1 MKKINEGPFDSKSS
15 MNPNVRKAFGV
26 VNKLLKIVWSDQ
38 GDNTADTTEAF
49 QIIKSLSDKDK
60 KAILNIVKSI
70 VLLTSAN
77 VETVRSYGETF
88 EPKMAKPWATV
99 ASTNA
104 NHLMDLL
111 YFDSNQKITKEDY
124 KRAGHHLEQLGK
136 ETHIQKLDDKEY
148 PDRDPGQKNYD
159 HISLLYRGFKN
170 IPGKAIAYWLNT
182 PVISLPRACSSST
195 MFPTATNFARQTDM
209 GRGNYGVVFIMR
221 NPKKIGLDARKFS
234 RYSNEFE
241 IIVKGTFK
249 PETLYVTD
257 SSFKH
262 GDIKKASYLTMDLRG
277 SGFGDTKREEVVEMV
292 KEDPRLIPLRFD
304 KKLQVVDPR
313 YPTRRSK
320 AGKKEYETVEDITK
334 GVKEPIFYIEGTLE

>member
-1 MKKINEGPFDSKSS
+1 MKKLNEGPFDSKSS

-26 VNKLLKIVWSDQ
+26 VNKLLKIVWSDE
-38 GDNTADTTEAF
+38 GDNKADTTEAF

-60 KAILNIVKSI
+60 KAILDIVKSI

-88 EPKMAKPWATV
+88 EPKMAKPWADV

-111 YFDSNQKITKEDY
+111 YFDNNQKITKEDY

-148 PDRDPGQKNYD
+148 PDREKGQKNYD
-159 HISLLYRGFKN
+159 DISILYRGFKN
-170 IPGKAIAYWLNT
+170 IPNEALAYWLST
-182 PVISLPRACSSST
+182 TTISLPRACSSST
-195 MFPTATNFARQTDM
+195 MLPTATNFARQGKDSA
-209 GRGNYGVVFIMR
+209 GSCGVVFIMK

-241 IIVKGTFK
+241 IIVKGNFK
-249 PETLYVTD
+249 PEALYVTNTSHRED
-257 SSFKH
+257 L
-262 GDIKKASYLTMDLRG
+262 KKTSYLKMDLTA
-277 SGFGDTKREEVVEMV
+277 FGDKRREKLLDMV
-292 KEDPRLIPLRFD
+292 KKDFRLVPLNFD
-304 KKLQVVDPR
+304 KKLQVINPSSQSDR
-313 YPTRRSK
+313 AK
-320 AGKKEYETVEDITK
+320 AGRSEFETVEDISK
-334 GVKEPIFYIEGTLE
+334 WGELPLFYIEGTLT

>member
-15 MNPNVRKAFGV
+15 MNPNVKKAFGV

-60 KAILNIVKSI
+60 KAILDIVKSI

-111 YFDSNQKITKEDY
+111 QFDKKQKITKEDY

-159 HISLLYRGFKN
+159 DISILYRGFKN
-170 IPGKAIAYWLNT
+170 ISGEALAYWLST
-182 PVISLPRACSSST
+182 TTISLPRACSSST
-195 MFPTATNFARQTDM
+195 MLPTSRNFARQTKDSA
-209 GRGNYGVVFIMR
+209 GSCGVVFIMK

-241 IIVKGTFK
+241 IIVKGNFK
-249 PETLYVTD
+249 PEALYVTD
-257 SSFKH
+257 TNQRE
-262 GDIKKASYLTMDLRG
+262 DLKKASYLKMDLTA
-277 SGFGDTKREEVVEMV
+277 FGDERREELLDMV
-292 KEDPRLIPLRFD
+292 KEDLRLVPLNFD
-304 KKLQVVDPR
+304 KKLQVINPDSQSDR
-313 YPTRRSK
+313 AK
-320 AGKKEYETVEDITK
+320 AGRSEFETVEDISK
-334 GVKEPIFYIEGTLE
+334 WGEYPLFYIEGTLT

>member
-15 MNPNVRKAFGV
+15 MNPNVKKAFGV

-60 KAILNIVKSI
+60 KAILDIVKSI

-111 YFDSNQKITKEDY
+111 QFDKKQKITKEDY

-148 PDRDPGQKNYD
+148 PDREKGQKNYD
-159 HISLLYRGFKN
+159 DISILYRGFKN
-170 IPGKAIAYWLNT
+170 IPGEALAYWLST
-182 PVISLPRACSSST
+182 TIISLPRACSSST
-195 MFPTATNFARQTDM
+195 MLPTARNFARQTKDSA
-209 GRGNYGVVFIMR
+209 GSCGVVFIMK

-241 IIVKGTFK
+241 IIVKGNFK
-249 PETLYVTD
+249 PEALYVTNTNQRED
-257 SSFKH
+257 L
-262 GDIKKASYLTMDLRG
+262 KKSYYLKMDLTA
-277 SGFGDTKREEVVEMV
+277 FGDERREELLDMV
-292 KEDPRLIPLRFD
+292 KEDLRLVPLNFD
-304 KKLQVVDPR
+304 KKLQVIDPHSQSDR
-313 YPTRRSK
+313 AK
-320 AGKKEYETVEDITK
+320 AGRSEFETVEDISK
-334 GVKEPIFYIEGTLE
+334 WGEYSIFYIEGTLT

>member
-15 MNPNVRKAFGV
+15 MNSNVRKAFGV

-38 GDNTADTTEAF
+38 GENTTDTTEAF
-49 QIIKSLSDKDK
+49 QIVKSLSDKEK
-60 KAILNIVKSI
+60 EALLNIVKSI

-77 VETVRSYGETF
+77 VKTVRSYGETF

-124 KRAGHHLEQLGK
+124 KRAAHHLEQLGK

-148 PDRDPGQKNYD
+148 PDRDQGQKNYD
-159 HISLLYRGFKN
+159 DISVLYRGFKN

-182 PVISLPRACSSST
+182 PVISLPRACSSTT
-195 MFPTATNFARQTDM
+195 MVPTATNFARQTSE
-209 GRGNYGVVFIMR
+209 GKGNHGVVFIMK

-241 IIVKGTFK
+241 IIVKGNFK
-249 PETLYVTD
+249 PETLYVTNTLRY
-257 SSFKH
+257 K
-262 GDIKKASYLTMDLRG
+262 DIKKASYLTMDLRG
-277 SGFGDTKREEVVEMV
+277 SGLGDTKREKVVEMV
-292 KEDPRLIPLRFD
+292 KEDARLIPLNFD
-304 KKLQVVDPR
+304 KKLKIINPASQSDR
-313 YPTRRSK
+313 AK
-320 AGKKEYETVEDITK
+320 AGKSDFETVEDISK
-334 GVKEPIFYIEGTLE
+334 YGEYPLFFIEGTLE

>member
-15 MNPNVRKAFGV
+15 MNSNVRKAFGV

-38 GDNTADTTEAF
+38 GDNKADTTEAF

-60 KAILNIVKSI
+60 KALLDIVKSI

-77 VETVRSYGETF
+77 VKTVRSYGETF

-124 KRAGHHLEQLGK
+124 KRAAHHLEQLGK

-148 PDRDPGQKNYD
+148 PDRDKGQKNYD
-159 HISLLYRGFKN
+159 DISILYRGFKN
-170 IPGKAIAYWLNT
+170 IPGEAVAYWLST
-182 PVISLPRACSSST
+182 TIISLPSACSSST
-195 MFPTATNFARQTDM
+195 MLPTARNFARQTKNSA
-209 GRGNYGVVFIMR
+209 GSCGVVFIMK

-241 IIVKGTFK
+241 IIVKGSFK
-249 PETLYVTD
+249 PETLYVTNTN
-257 SSFKH
+257 KH
-262 GDIKKASYLTMDLRG
+262 KDLKNSSYLTMDLTA
-277 SGFGDTKREEVVEMV
+277 FGDERREELLDMA
-292 KEDPRLIPLRFD
+292 KEDIRLIPLRFD
-304 KKLQVVDPR
+304 KKLQVINPASQSAR
-313 YPTRRSK
+313 AK
-320 AGKKEYETVEDITK
+320 AGKSDFETVEDISK
-334 GVKEPIFYIEGTLE
+334 YGEYPIFYIEGTLT

>member
-15 MNPNVRKAFGV
+15 MNSNVRKAFNV

-38 GDNTADTTEAF
+38 GDNTVDTTDAF

-60 KAILNIVKSI
+60 KALLDIVKSI

-77 VETVRSYGETF
+77 VKTVRSYGETF
-88 EPKMAKPWATV
+88 EPKMAKPWADV
-99 ASTNA
+99 AGTNA

-111 YFDSNQKITKEDY
+111 YFDNNQKITKEDY
-124 KRAGHHLEQLGK
+124 KRAAIHLEQLGK
-136 ETHIQKLDDKEY
+136 ESHILRLYDKVY
-148 PDRDPGQKNYD
+148 PDRDRGQKNYHD
-159 HISLLYRGFKN
+159 ISILHRGFKN

-182 PVISLPRACSSST
+182 PTISLPRACSSTT
-195 MFPTATNFARQTDM
+195 MLPTATNFARQTDM
-209 GRGNYGVVFIMR
+209 GRGNYGVVFIMK

-249 PETLYVTD
+249 PETLHVTN
-257 SSFKH
+257 SFRH
-262 GDIKKASYLTMDLRG
+262 DDVKKASYLTMDLRG
-277 SGFGDTKREEVVEMV
+277 SGLGDTKREEVVKMV

-320 AGKKEYETVEDITK
+320 AGRKEYETVEDITK

>member
-15 MNPNVRKAFGV
+15 MNSNVRKAFGV

-70 VLLTSAN
+70 TLLTSAN
-77 VETVRSYGETF
+77 VKTVRSYGETF
-88 EPKMAKPWATV
+88 EPKMAKSWATV
-99 ASTNA
+99 AGTNA

-124 KRAGHHLEQLGK
+124 KRAAIHLEQLGK
-136 ETHIQKLDDKEY
+136 ESHILKLDDKEY

-159 HISLLYRGFKN
+159 DISILYRGFKN
-170 IPGKAIAYWLNT
+170 IPNEALAYWLST
-182 PVISLPRACSSST
+182 TIISLPRACSSSA
-195 MFPTATNFARQTDM
+195 MLPTARNFARQTKDSA
-209 GRGNYGVVFIMR
+209 GSCGVVFIMK

-241 IIVKGTFK
+241 IIVKGGFK
-249 PETLYVTD
+249 PEALYVTNTNQRED
-257 SSFKH
+257 L
-262 GDIKKASYLTMDLRG
+262 KKASYLKMDLTA
-277 SGFGDTKREEVVEMV
+277 FGDKRREKLLDMV
-292 KEDPRLIPLRFD
+292 KKDFRLVPLNFD
-304 KKLQVVDPR
+304 KKLQVIDPYSQSAR
-313 YPTRRSK
+313 AK
-320 AGKKEYETVEDITK
+320 AGKSEFETVEDISK
-334 GVKEPIFYIEGTLE
+334 WGEYPLFYIEGTLE